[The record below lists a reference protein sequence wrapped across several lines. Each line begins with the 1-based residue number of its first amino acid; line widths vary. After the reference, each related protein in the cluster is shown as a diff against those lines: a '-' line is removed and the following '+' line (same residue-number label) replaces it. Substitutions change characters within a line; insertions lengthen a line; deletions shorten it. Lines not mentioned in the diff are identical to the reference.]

1 MTPALRA
8 GARVLHAPGD
18 TLRGTRPGPCNAA
31 VVIRRR
37 GDASQAFAHDHVGG
51 ERWDPAEPR
60 ASVTGHLSSCG
71 PCTGPRWPGQRQRGR
86 SSRRPRG
93 WPSGSTHWP
102 TRVFAGPA
110 PALLRQAEQTAW
122 RPPAPAQPGLGFPFG
137 AMKRSGPGSGGGYT
151 TLRTRQL
158 SATVDVARCVFYH
171 NDKQT
176 LWRRSSS
183 VWAQPSSGCRCGRC
197 GSEILG
203 AGSGCVTDR

>member
-1 MTPALRA
+1 MH
-8 GARVLHAPGD
+8 GCC

-31 VVIRRR
+31 VVIPQARRR
-37 GDASQAFAHDHVGG
+37 KPGVCSCPC

-183 VWAQPSSGCRCGRC
+183 AWAQPSSGCHCGRC